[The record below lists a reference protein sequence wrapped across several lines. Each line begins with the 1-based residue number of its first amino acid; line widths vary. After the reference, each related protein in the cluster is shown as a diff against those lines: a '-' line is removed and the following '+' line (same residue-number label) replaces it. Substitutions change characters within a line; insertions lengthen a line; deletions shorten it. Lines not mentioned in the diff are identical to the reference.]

1 LFGDGD
7 IAAPDDS
14 EIDFADLYDYNS
26 HFKAMYD
33 SAEFIAAMTKVAK
46 EWMKTTDH
54 VAGAWKY

>member
-1 LFGDGD
+1 
-7 IAAPDDS
+7 
-14 EIDFADLYDYNS
+14 
-26 HFKAMYD
+26 MYD